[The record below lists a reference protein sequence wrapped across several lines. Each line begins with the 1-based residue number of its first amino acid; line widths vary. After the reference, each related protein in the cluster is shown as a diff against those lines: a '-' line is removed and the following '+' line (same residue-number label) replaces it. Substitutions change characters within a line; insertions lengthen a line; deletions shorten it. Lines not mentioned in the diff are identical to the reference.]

1 MLRIPGARRLLHI
14 GRTRAGIGRA
24 VDDELHFHFDMTV
37 RDLMANSM
45 TPDEA
50 RKEAEHRFG
59 DVGRTRARL
68 EKIDRARLD
77 NERRAEW
84 WSAFA
89 QDLRYALRGLRLK
102 PGFALAVIVT
112 LGLGI
117 GANATMF
124 GIVDRL
130 LFRPPAFLATPERG
144 ARIYLARMIDG
155 KEHQQGDFGYRRF
168 ADIRDGTTSF
178 DAIAPFYSREMA
190 VGEGQATKEMRVAVS
205 SADLWKLFDIKPAIG
220 RFFTPAEDV
229 PPNGTLVAVL
239 SYAYW
244 QTQFGGRTDVLGTAL
259 DIGPA
264 KYTII
269 GVAPDGF
276 SGYDTQ
282 PPIAFIPIS
291 AHGASIGASL
301 NVKAGWN
308 NTYTMTWFS
317 VYARRKPG
325 VSIQRANA
333 DLTNAYNKS
342 YLAQTQENPKSTP
355 LAIAKPHAFAGPVL
369 VNRGPDQSAETRVA
383 TWLIGVAGIV
393 LLIACANVANL
404 LLARALRRRREIAVR
419 IALGVSRARLLTQLM
434 TESLLLAALGGL
446 AGLTIAQFGGTVV
459 RRAILDIDTPAGA
472 FNDPRMLICVAV
484 LAALAGLFTGL
495 VPAFQA
501 GRADVAG
508 SLKAGARE
516 GTVHRSRIRVAL
528 LVTQAALSVVLLVG
542 AGLFVR
548 SLRNVQHVRLGYD
561 TEQVLWVNLEERG
574 VKMDSV
580 QRIGLRE
587 QLLRRAKSLASVEE
601 ASRGLTVPFW
611 STWEFSLFVP
621 GIDSVSKLGD
631 FTLQA
636 GSPSLFKTL
645 GTRLIR
651 GRGITA
657 EDRSNA
663 PRVMVV
669 NEGMAKRLWPNE
681 DAIGKC
687 VRVNADTNPCTTVVG
702 ISEDVRRGSLSEPEF
717 HYYMPIEQF
726 ARSQGG
732 LFIRTHA
739 PAATQVEQI
748 RRSLQQLMP
757 GVSYVTVTPMETII
771 GNETRSWRLGATMFT
786 VFGALALVLA
796 AIGLYSVIAYN
807 VTQRM
812 HEMGVRVALGARGRD
827 VIHLIV
833 REGLAIV
840 LPGVALGAII
850 ALFAGKWI
858 APLLFDVSP
867 RDPRVIASVVVTLL
881 IVAAAASWVPALRAA
896 RVDPNEALRSD

>member
-1 MLRIPGARRLLHI
+1 MSRIPGIRRLVHI
-14 GRTRAGIGRA
+14 ARTRAGIGRA
-24 VDDELHFHFDMTV
+24 VDEELRFHFEMTV
-37 RDLMANSM
+37 RDLMAKGM
-45 TPDEA
+45 TPDDA
-50 RKEAEHRFG
+50 HREAERRFG
-59 DVGRTRARL
+59 DVQQTRARL
-68 EKIDRARLD
+68 EKIDRARMH

-89 QDLRYALRGLRLK
+89 QDLRYAIRGLRLK

-130 LFRPPAFLATPERG
+130 LFRPPNFLAAPDRS

-155 KEHQQGDFGYRRF
+155 KEDKRNGFGYRRF
-168 ADIRDGTTSF
+168 TDIRDGTSSF
-178 DAIAPFYSREMA
+178 DAISPFYTRNIA
-190 VGEGQATKEMRVAVS
+190 VGEGQATKEMRVAVG
-205 SADLWKLFDIKPAIG
+205 SADLWKLFDVKPVIG
-220 RFFTPAEDV
+220 RFFTAAEDI
-229 PPNGTLVAVL
+229 PPSGTPVAVL

-244 QTQFGGRTDVLGTAL
+244 QTQFGGRTDALGTML
-259 DIGPA
+259 HIGPA
-264 KYTII
+264 KYTVI

-276 SGYDTQ
+276 FGYDVQ
-282 PPIAFIPIS
+282 APIAFIPIS
-291 AHGASIGASL
+291 AHGANMRPDTKPGWWAS
-301 NVKAGWN
+301 
-308 NTYTMTWFS
+308 TYTMTWFS

-325 VSIQRANA
+325 VSVEQANA
-333 DLTNAYNKS
+333 DLSNAFRKS
-342 YLAQTQENPKSTP
+342 YQTQTQENPKATP
-355 LAIAKPHAFAGPVL
+355 LAIAKPRAFVGSVL
-369 VNRGPDQSAETRVA
+369 SDRGPNQSDESKVA
-383 TWLIGVAGIV
+383 TWLMGVAGIV

-446 AGLTIAQFGGTVV
+446 AGLTIAQFGGAVV
-459 RRAILDIDTPAGA
+459 RRAIFDVDTPTST
-472 FNDPRMLICVAV
+472 FSDSRLLICVAL
-484 LAALAGLFTGL
+484 LAALAGLLTGL
-495 VPAFQA
+495 VPALQA

-508 SLKAGARE
+508 SLKSGARE
-516 GTVHRSRIRVAL
+516 GTVHRSRLRVAL
-528 LVTQAALSVVLLVG
+528 LVAQAALSVVLLVG

-548 SLRNVQHVRLGYD
+548 SLRNVQNVRLGYD

-580 QRIGLRE
+580 QQIALRE
-587 QLLRRAKSLASVEE
+587 QLLQRAQTLSSVED

-611 STWEFSLFVP
+611 STWEFSLFVA
-621 GIDSVSKLGD
+621 GIDSVNKLGD

-657 EDRSNA
+657 EDRNNA
-663 PRVMVV
+663 PKVMVV
-669 NEGMAKRLWPNE
+669 SEGMAKRLWPNE

-717 HYYMPIEQF
+717 HYYMPIDQF

-732 LFIRTHA
+732 LFIRTRGR
-739 PAATQVEQI
+739 AATQVEPI
-748 RRSLQQLMP
+748 RRSLQQSMP
-757 GVSYVTVTPMETII
+757 GVSYVTVTPMETIL
-771 GNETRSWRLGATMFT
+771 GRQTRSWRLGALMFT
-786 VFGALALVLA
+786 VFGGLALVLA

-807 VTQRM
+807 VTQRI
-812 HEMGVRVALGARGRD
+812 HEMGVRVALGAQGRD
-827 VIHLIV
+827 VIRLIV
-833 REGLAIV
+833 REGLTIV
-840 LPGVALGAII
+840 IPGVALGAVA
-850 ALFAGKWI
+850 ALAAGRWI
-858 APLLFDVSP
+858 APLLFNVSP
-867 RDPRVIASVVVTLL
+867 KDPPVVVSVIVTLL
-881 IVAAAASWVPALRAA
+881 LVAIAASWIPALRAA